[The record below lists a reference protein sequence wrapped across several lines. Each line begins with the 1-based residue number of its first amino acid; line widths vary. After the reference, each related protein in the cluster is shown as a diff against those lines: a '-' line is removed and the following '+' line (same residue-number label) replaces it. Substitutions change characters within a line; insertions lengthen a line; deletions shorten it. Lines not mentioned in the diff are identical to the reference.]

1 MTKNELRSIRSLV
14 FEIESKKRQ
23 REELYYRVAGS
34 GIPIKTTWVQESTP
48 GDKMAAV
55 MSEVADLDESI
66 RHDIEILVRKQR
78 KAKDELARLS
88 RPELVAIMTDYYMNG
103 YTWERTA
110 YLNGFS
116 VQHVYRLHGEALK
129 EIC

>member
-34 GIPIKTTWVQESTP
+34 GIPIKTTWVQESAP